1 MKRTIPLLGDIMF
14 YAGTAGT
21 AVMALVWPE
30 YFASFLAINFVFW
43 IVSEFFVLHST
54 SLLQPIGAKDTVT
67 NRLLLLFCYVLLI
80 GIGAL
85 LVQEPLLGLFV
96 IASLM
101 LRFWR
106 TPLERGKVDRLTEV
120 LRMLAYVG
128 SLFFMFLLSLPVVE
142 LVAPAYTVPT
152 HPLYAV
158 MPFMVWVIVY
168 FTLAALV
175 STIELVRLKRS

>member
-1 MKRTIPLLGDIMF
+1 MKRTVPLLSDIMF
-14 YAGTAGT
+14 YAGTAGA

-54 SLLQPIGAKDTVT
+54 SLLQPVGAKDTIT

-80 GIGAL
+80 GVGAL
-85 LVQEPLLGLFV
+85 LAREPLLGLLV
-96 IASLM
+96 IASLL

-106 TPLERGKVDRLTEV
+106 TPLERGNVDRLTEM
-120 LRMLAYVG
+120 LRMMAYVG
-128 SLFFMFLLSLPVVE
+128 SIFFMFLLALPAVK
-142 LVAPAYTVPT
+142 LLAPAYADPV
-152 HPLYAV
+152 HPLHAV

-168 FTLAALV
+168 FSLAALV
-175 STIELVRLKRS
+175 SSFELLRVKKR